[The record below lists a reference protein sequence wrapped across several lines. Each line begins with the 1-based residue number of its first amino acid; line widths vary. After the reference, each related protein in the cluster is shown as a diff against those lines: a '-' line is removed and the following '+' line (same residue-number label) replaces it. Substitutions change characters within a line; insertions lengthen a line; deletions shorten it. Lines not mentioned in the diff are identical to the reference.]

1 MRRQIQRLAN
11 ATTRISLR
19 AKTRRRSRRKMQDKS
34 ANAHVT
40 RIIKISE
47 LPQILFFPGATRHF
61 IQAFSDGGRK
71 KCPACEMASPR
82 RRFFLL
88 LGTFLPKAKLSLLVG
103 IDRLNKSDVTSCLLD
118 GEKLSPSFIIR
129 LFVAPTFFFFC
140 CFGCKCVMSGLFTHV
155 CQLEKIHE

>member
-1 MRRQIQRLAN
+1 MQQLVFPSEQRQEEEAGEKCRTNLQMRTSPGLSRYRSYHKYTFSQVRVD
-11 ATTRISLR
+11 ISF
-19 AKTRRRSRRKMQDKS
+19 RRFQTE
-34 ANAHVT
+34 A
-40 RIIKISE
+40 
-47 LPQILFFPGATRHF
+47 
-61 IQAFSDGGRK
+61 K